1 MIDGWSKSLV
11 FPFVA
16 LLVESKLAGSIFLFS
31 NLSLAFVP
39 FMCPCAELT

>member
-16 LLVESKLAGSIFLFS
+16 LLVESKLAGSIF
-31 NLSLAFVP
+31 FVFQP
-39 FMCPCAELT
+39 KPGTSDIYVPKC